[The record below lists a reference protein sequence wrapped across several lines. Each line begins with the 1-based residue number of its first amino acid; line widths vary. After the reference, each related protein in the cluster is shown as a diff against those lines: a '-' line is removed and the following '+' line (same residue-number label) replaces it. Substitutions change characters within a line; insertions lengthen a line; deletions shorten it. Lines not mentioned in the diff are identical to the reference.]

1 MNTIGTEEPRKRSR
15 SRSSNPFNP
24 GRRRSTMRQ
33 SASVPC
39 ASYSSADANT
49 RTSCPIARRRRRS
62 AVRTASSSSTM
73 ASLKGS
79 ASVMASQGFRP
90 RMPTNGSAWGRLE
103 QGRRPYSTQLYVA
116 RNGVQRARERRSATV
131 THRPRRISR
140 LTDVIYSCKTT
151 PVDHPGAPMPERH
164 DLTELQLSILRLL
177 WQREEA
183 TVAELWEA
191 LYDER
196 RLAQTTV
203 ATLVARLQ
211 RRGIVA
217 RRTRDRQF
225 LYRATITEADVR
237 HSMVSELTE
246 RLFAGDRT
254 ELVNHLVSAS
264 DMSPGDLARLK
275 QILRNAQATKGD
287 SK

>member
-1 MNTIGTEEPRKRSR
+1 
-15 SRSSNPFNP
+15 
-24 GRRRSTMRQ
+24 
-33 SASVPC
+33 
-39 ASYSSADANT
+39 
-49 RTSCPIARRRRRS
+49 
-62 AVRTASSSSTM
+62 
-73 ASLKGS
+73 
-79 ASVMASQGFRP
+79 
-90 RMPTNGSAWGRLE
+90 
-103 QGRRPYSTQLYVA
+103 
-116 RNGVQRARERRSATV
+116 
-131 THRPRRISR
+131 
-140 LTDVIYSCKTT
+140 
-151 PVDHPGAPMPERH
+151 MPERH

-177 WQREEA
+177 WQRGEA

-225 LYRATITEADVR
+225 LYRATITESDVR

-287 SK
+287 PK